1 MAIRPRTYAPVLA
14 FDAAFMRRHVETFGV
29 ASDIPSGAIALNTSK

>member
-14 FDAAFMRRHVETFGV
+14 FDAAFMRRHAETFDV
-29 ASDIPSGAIALNTSK
+29 ASNIPSRAISSNMSK